1 MPRPCWPAATNS
13 TGSRTAS
20 SRRPAACGY
29 DPTELRCPDGAD
41 TGDSCLSDAQIAT
54 VKTITSP
61 IATKDGAWSHPG
73 YNFGAEN
80 SAKGWGEYVWPS
92 ASFLGGDSAQGA
104 FSDGFIR
111 SFVTRDP
118 SFDTKT
124 WDANNWL
131 ASLSLVGAL
140 YQAFDPDLS
149 ALKARGAK
157 LILWNGTN
165 DTAISPRDTQRYY
178 NRVVEKMGRDAADET
193 VELFLAP
200 GVGHCSGGAGPDQVD
215 LLKALSTWVENGT
228 PPSRQNLVLTKQDKS
243 GDPVM
248 TRPMCKFPAWPRY
261 KGTGDVNAASSF
273 DCSTE

>member
-1 MPRPCWPAATNS
+1 MSGHRRRSWAAN
-13 TGSRTAS
+13 
-20 SRRPAACGY
+20 
-29 DPTELRCPDGAD
+29 
-41 TGDSCLSDAQIAT
+41 
-54 VKTITSP
+54 
-61 IATKDGAWSHPG
+61 
-73 YNFGAEN
+73 
-80 SAKGWGEYVWPS
+80 
-92 ASFLGGDSAQGA
+92 SAQGA

-118 SFDTKT
+118 SFDTRT

-140 YQAFDPDLS
+140 YQAFNPDLS
-149 ALKARGAK
+149 GLKARGAK

-200 GVGHCSGGAGPDQVD
+200 GVGHCAGGAGPDQVD
-215 LLKALSTWVENGT
+215 LLKALSTWVESGT

-243 GDPVM
+243 GEPVM
-248 TRPMCKFPAWPRY
+248 TRPMCKYPAWPRY

-273 DCSTE
+273 ECSME